1 MATRGRPPETGVTRG
16 EVLCARFDGTKVEQI
31 DAVRG
36 SKSRSAFVRE
46 AVDEKLARGGRKK

>member
-1 MATRGRPPETGVTRG
+1 M
-16 EVLCARFDGTKVEQI
+16 LCARFDGTKVEQI